1 MQHRS
6 GGRTPFRNQI
16 RTKSGYLS
24 AHFTDDPL
32 SQPSVQR
39 VWNRRCSRITSYYP
53 SMSSST
59 TALVSDEPAASP
71 ETQCSHLGHSSRTS
85 HCVHVVTG
93 GLLFFFFFFWSR
105 GWKRW
110 GPGER
115 RGHEGKQKEKRSV
128 GMWHDNGF
136 VVAVSVWE
144 VSPSTHFVLLSVISS
159 LIWTLPWITNPG
171 CLFPSLPWSS
181 FSSSSSSSS
190 PPLLPLLPLLLRPR
204 PEGPRWAQSSKSSG
218 LPMSVIS
225 VWIFVFLFFF
235 FFFFFFYMWLLFH
248 FMQQFV
254 CECLSECCWDSSDN
268 TSPETTSIFHPLED
282 SQFWCQH
289 FSTCIAVFLYFLLFI
304 LDVFTFIFT
313 AQIHVFNIFVFNVS
327 YFFLSALVT
336 VFISPICP
344 SFCLFHGFSILM
356 ALFAF

>member
-1 MQHRS
+1 M
-6 GGRTPFRNQI
+6 
-16 RTKSGYLS
+16 L
-24 AHFTDDPL
+24 L
-32 SQPSVQR
+32 
-39 VWNRRCSRITSYYP
+39 
-53 SMSSST
+53 
-59 TALVSDEPAASP
+59 
-71 ETQCSHLGHSSRTS
+71 LGI
-85 HCVHVVTG
+85 CFV
-93 GLLFFFFFFWSR
+93 FFWSR

-144 VSPSTHFVLLSVISS
+144 VSSSTHFVLLSVISS

-190 PPLLPLLPLLLRPR
+190 SPPSAPQTTARRPKVS
-204 PEGPRWAQSSKSSG
+204 PVLK
-218 LPMSVIS
+218 
-225 VWIFVFLFFF
+225 VFRASHFSHIRLNFCILFFF
-235 FFFFFFYMWLLFH
+235 LRVIAFH

-268 TSPETTSIFHPLED
+268 TSPQTTSILSSLED
-282 SQFWCQH
+282 SQLWCQH
-289 FSTCIAVFLYFLLFI
+289 FSTYVAVFLYFIPLI

-313 AQIHVFNIFVFNVS
+313 AQIHVFNSLVFNV
-327 YFFLSALVT
+327 FLSALVT
-336 VFISPICP
+336 VFISRFCP